1 MRQVIRFFSAV
12 ALMLSVGIFSCV
24 AYGEIQLPDE
34 YCVVA
39 GSGAEIGESVFSAS
53 AAASPQGDYELEVKA
68 FGLFPVKTARVK
80 VSQRRYVTVG
90 GGIFGIR
97 LYTRGV
103 LGGLADMRLEPRPL
117 VFVTASNAN
126 PRLEQ
131 EITQNGADYYFI
143 KPFDTQMLI
152 QRIKQLSGL
161 SAPAQGNIVSFSS
174 SDNSLEVIVSE
185 IMHRIGVPAH
195 IKGYQYL
202 REAII
207 LAVNNGE
214 IMNSVTKLLYPTVA
228 KTFKTTPSRVERAIR
243 HAIEVAWDRGDVDVL
258 NSYFGYT
265 IQNSRGKPTNSEFI
279 AMISDKLK
287 LNLKIS

>member
-1 MRQVIRFFSAV
+1 MGK
-12 ALMLSVGIFSCV
+12 MLKIMLAQDTDTQTGC
-24 AYGEIQLPDE
+24 
-34 YCVVA
+34 
-39 GSGAEIGESVFSAS
+39 
-53 AAASPQGDYELEVKA
+53 AAALRSSGFEVETVRKDGAQILRLFRQGSRPDVLIMDA
-68 FGLFPVKTARVK
+68 FMQGTDA
-80 VSQRRYVTVG
+80 
-90 GGIFGIR
+90 I
-97 LYTRGV
+97 GV

-117 VFVTASNAN
+117 VLVTASNAN

-131 EITQNGADYYFI
+131 EITQSGADYYFI

-174 SDNSLEVIVSE
+174 SDNSLEVTVSE

-207 LAVNNGE
+207 LAVNDGE

>member
-1 MRQVIRFFSAV
+1 MGK
-12 ALMLSVGIFSCV
+12 MLKIMLAQDTDTQTGC
-24 AYGEIQLPDE
+24 
-34 YCVVA
+34 
-39 GSGAEIGESVFSAS
+39 
-53 AAASPQGDYELEVKA
+53 AAALRSSGFEVETVRKDGAQILRLFRQGSRPDVLIMDA
-68 FGLFPVKTARVK
+68 FMQGTDA
-80 VSQRRYVTVG
+80 
-90 GGIFGIR
+90 I
-97 LYTRGV
+97 GV

-126 PRLEQ
+126 PRLEH

-161 SAPAQGNIVSFSS
+161 SAPTQGNIVSFSS
-174 SDNSLEVIVSE
+174 SDNSLEVTVSE

-207 LAVNNGE
+207 LAVNDGE